1 MRISNK
7 ATAPSDW
14 LSRFTALCADGDGDG
29 IAALFQPDGFW
40 RDYLP
45 FGWTLQTV
53 EGTDAIREFAGRTTA
68 MCGFRDAAFEGE
80 TEDEG
85 FIRFKTDVGNGR
97 GYIRLKN
104 GLCHTLFT
112 QLDDLSHA
120 AEDRAQPDNSEPFVL
135 IIGGGQGGLALG
147 AQLADTGVPYL
158 IVEKESRV
166 GDQWR
171 SRYKSLVLHDPVWY
185 DHMPFIP
192 FPNDW
197 PVFTPKD
204 MLGDWLEAYAK
215 RQSLN
220 IWTNTEFTGARFD
233 ENRRCWDVTVRNADK
248 DVTLTPSHLVVAL
261 GISGFPNLPVFEGQ
275 ETFLGDQHHSS
286 SFAGGEGMAGKNVI
300 VIGSNNSAHD
310 IAADLAANG
319 ANPVMVQRSST
330 LVVRQ
335 GDYCEKILGALYS
348 QEAVDKGITTDK
360 ADILTA
366 SSPIRLLEQ
375 QHRLIWNDIRKN
387 RKAYYQRLID
397 AGFNLDFAEDGTG
410 LGMKYRRTASGY
422 YIDVGA
428 AEIVVDGRIG
438 VRSGAT
444 VDRVTESGV
453 LLSTGEVLPAD
464 MIIYATGFGN
474 MTDWVS
480 ALISPEVS
488 KTVGPCWGYGSGT
501 KGDPGPWLGELRNMW
516 MPTAQEG
523 LWFMGGNLAQA
534 RYYSRLLG
542 LQLCARYL
550 RIKSVQVDP
559 VGMVG

>member
-1 MRISNK
+1 MKTSNK
-7 ATAPSDW
+7 ATSPSLW
-14 LSRFTALCADGDGDG
+14 LSRFAALCADGDGEG

-53 EGTDAIREFAGRTTA
+53 EGEAAIKEFASRTA
-68 MCGFRDAAFEGE
+68 AVCGFHDAAFEGE

-85 FIRFKTDVGNGR
+85 FIRFKTSVGNGR

-104 GLCHTLFT
+104 GLCRTLFT

-120 AEDRAQPDNSEPFVL
+120 AKDRAQPDNSEPFVL

-158 IVEKESRV
+158 IAEKEPRV

-192 FPNDW
+192 FPDDW

-204 MLGDWLEAYAK
+204 MMGDWLEAYAE
-215 RQSLN
+215 RLSLN

-233 ENRRCWDVTVRNADK
+233 ENRRGWDVTVHNADK

-261 GISGFPNLPVFEGQ
+261 GISGFPNLPVFGGQ
-275 ETFLGDQHHSS
+275 EAFLGDQHHSS
-286 SFAGGEGMAGKNVI
+286 SFAGGEGMAGKNVV

-319 ANPVMVQRSST
+319 ASPVMVQRSST

-335 GDYCEKILGALYS
+335 KDYCGKVLGALYS

-366 SSPIRLLEQ
+366 ASPIRLLEQ
-375 QHRLIWNDIRKN
+375 QHRLIWDDIRKN
-387 RKAYYQRLID
+387 RKTYYQRLTD

-428 AEIVVDGRIG
+428 AEMVVDGRIG

-453 LLSTGEVLPAD
+453 RLSTGEVLPAD
-464 MIIYATGFGN
+464 TIVYATGFGN

-480 ALISPEVS
+480 TLISSEVS
-488 KTVGPCWGYGSGT
+488 EVVGPCWGYGSGT

-550 RIKSVQVDP
+550 GIESVQVDP
-559 VGMVG
+559 AGVVG